1 MSVVFILVFAAILMA
16 GGFLVAFVWA
26 VKSGQY
32 DDTYTPSV
40 RILFDDMKVKSKEQ
54 GAEGTEHETKNQEK
68 GNGETEKEESRS
80 LQSQLAENP
89 QPVTRKI
96 K

>member
-1 MSVVFILVFAAILMA
+1 MSVVFILVFVAILMA

-26 VKSGQY
+26 VRSGQY
-32 DDTYTPSV
+32 EDTYTPSV
-40 RILFDDMKVKSKEQ
+40 RILFDDMVKKKEPEDRSKK
-54 GAEGTEHETKNQEK
+54 TEM
-68 GNGETEKEESRS
+68 GSGEMEKEESRG

-96 K
+96 KQN